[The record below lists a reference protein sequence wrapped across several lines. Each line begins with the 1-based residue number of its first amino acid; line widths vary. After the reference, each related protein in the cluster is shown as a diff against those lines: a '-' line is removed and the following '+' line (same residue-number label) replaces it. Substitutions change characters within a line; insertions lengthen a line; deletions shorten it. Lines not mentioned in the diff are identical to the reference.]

1 MYIENKILCGLGGFT
16 ALSTIGISIVGESLL
31 FFFGFHLVNRSMP
44 IWL

>member
-31 FFFGFHLVNRSMP
+31 LFLGFNLVKSSIPR
-44 IWL
+44 LL